1 MGVVIEIPSA
11 LKQYVND
18 QDEVEVSGNSVEEA
32 FGVLVSKYTE
42 LEANLFDENGKI
54 RSFINI
60 YLNDDDIRYA
70 DGLKS
75 EVQDGDSIQIVPS
88 VAGGCS
94 TVKYSSMGKNEI
106 QQ

>member
-18 QDEVEVSGNSVEEA
+18 QDEVEVSGSSVEEA
-32 FGVLVSKYTE
+32 IGALVAEYTE
-42 LEANLFDENGKI
+42 LKVNLFDENGKI
-54 RSFINI
+54 RSFINV

-75 EVQDGDSIQIVPS
+75 EVQDGDFIQIVPS

-94 TVKYSSMGKNEI
+94 TVKNS
-106 QQ
+106 